1 MNRAVISAW
10 LGARCLRVALL
21 AIALAAGAVQA
32 QPIGDEGIALTGT
45 LATLRQ
51 RGSVIIGYREASVPF
66 SFLSTLKQP
75 VGYSIELCKEL
86 VADLGEAVQR
96 ELKIEWQPVTSANR
110 VDAVVS
116 GRIDL
121 ECGSTTNNAERRERV
136 AFSPTIFVAGTKL
149 MVKQG
154 SAVRSFKDLA
164 GQRAAVTAGTTNEQV
179 MRDLSDKFAL
189 KLQFIVSTDHDQ
201 SLARLLGGEAD
212 AFATDD
218 VLLYGFIAQ
227 RKLQGQVKVVGDL
240 LSYDPYGV
248 MYRRDDP
255 LLARVVN
262 LGFQRLARD
271 GEIERQYRRW
281 FLRKLPL
288 GVSLDLPMSAQ
299 LEALI
304 AATARPTE

>member
-116 GRIDL
+116 GRVDL